1 MSKFTDRLHN
11 AGIYVSDP
19 NKTINTIPGQTMT
32 TTGNGIFSQLQAQM
46 PYDPVPTTTLSEIV
60 GRLERLEIENKF
72 LRLKIACMEGKF
84 TQEEVTNIRKMM
96 MSQDEASVTLA
107 NTIID
112 NA

>member
-1 MSKFTDRLHN
+1 MSKFTDRLQN

-19 NKTINTIPGQTMT
+19 TKVINTIPGQTMT

-60 GRLERLEIENKF
+60 GRLERLELENKF

-84 TQEEVTNIRKMM
+84 NQEEVSNIRKML
-96 MSQDEASVTLA
+96 MSEDDASVLLA
-107 NTIID
+107 NTIIE

>member
-1 MSKFTDRLHN
+1 MSMFTDRLQN
-11 AGIYVSDP
+11 AGIYVTDP

-84 TQEEVTNIRKMM
+84 NQEEISNIRKML
-96 MSQDEASVTLA
+96 MSEDDASVLLA
-107 NTIID
+107 NTIIE

>member
-1 MSKFTDRLHN
+1 MSKFTDRLYN

-19 NKTINTIPGQTMT
+19 NKVINTIPKNTNMRGDGM
-32 TTGNGIFSQLQAQM
+32 FSQVQTQI
-46 PYDPVPTTTLSEIV
+46 PYDPVPTTTLLEIV
-60 GRLERLEIENKF
+60 SRLERVELENKC

-84 TQEEVTNIRKMM
+84 SQEEVTNIRKMM

-107 NTIID
+107 NTIIE